1 MWVQVALFIA
11 SLVISHL
18 MMPKPQQAKPSAFD
32 DFKFP
37 TIDDGT
43 PKIVVFGDVWITDW
57 CVIGVGNYRTS
68 AITKKQ
74 KGLFGG
80 KRQTV
85 GHRYLMSLHMGLCL
99 AMDELVAIKIGDRLA
114 WGDTVKNL
122 ATVFSFQTLKS
133 GEFSEFDVMP
143 ADEVYRSSAN
153 INRLRINQ
161 PHLFGGDEKE
171 GGVKG
176 ILTVMKGASDQA
188 PLPELQQMHNSPVP
202 AYRGVVTLFFDGIVG
217 NSPYPKTWAFR
228 VRRTACEWYN
238 EKATIWLTGDKGEQI
253 KAMNPAHIIFEAQ
266 TNEDWGRGTDIGQL
280 DLDSFKQCAD
290 TLFDERF
297 GMCIAWK
304 RQDTLKQFIQQ
315 ILDHI
320 GGALMIDRTTG
331 LWKLVLIRES
341 DKPDSLPSFDYGI
354 GMLRIEEDNNSSN
367 DLVTNQLVVSYTD
380 PVSNETRTVRTEN
393 LASIQR
399 DGTILQNKNYI
410 GLPTA
415 ELAGRVASR
424 DMKIIQSHLK
434 KFKVVLDRRAYAL
447 QPASAFVLK
456 IPQRGID
463 SIIMRAV
470 RVEHGTLT
478 NGEITVTAVQDVFGL
493 PRTTYS
499 QVQPS
504 LWIQPSLSPEPIIH
518 SRLWQLPYPHL
529 LEVFS
534 PEQLTLNSD
543 GYALVLAERPNSL
556 QQGFEIWAKTTG
568 EQDEQYAGQG
578 QFVSRGVVQNAVAQT
593 SQTTTLTLDNI
604 GVISIG
610 QCALLNDEIVQIA
623 HIDLAKK
630 QIQVK
635 RGCMDTVPTAHA
647 QTSVIWFY
655 DDVAVVADKA
665 VKAGQTLNVK
675 LLSQTSQGTLDIAK
689 ATANSLLID
698 NRHTR
703 PFAPA
708 DVKINELPYPSQIQ
722 TLNKISWVGR
732 NKISQNTAILDQT
745 APHQTP
751 ETGATVSLII
761 SKKTSA
767 NDSYQRVVQKDG
779 ITGFFIDIVKENP
792 NNDESK
798 LVASLDNA
806 VMIKVELWAVKD
818 GLESWQRHS
827 IEVAVG

>member
-1 MWVQVALFIA
+1 MWVQVALFVA
-11 SLVISHL
+11 SLVISYL
-18 MMPKPQQAKPSAFD
+18 LQPKPPKAKPSAFED
-32 DFKFP
+32 IKFP
-37 TIDDGT
+37 VIEDGT
-43 PKIVVFGDVWITDW
+43 PKMVVFGDVWITDW

-74 KGLFGG
+74 KGLFRS

-85 GHRYLMSLHMGLCL
+85 GYRYLMSLHMGLCL
-99 AMDELVAIKIGDRLA
+99 LMDEITQIKIGDRLA
-114 WGDTVKNL
+114 WQGITDNNNQ
-122 ATVFSFQTLKS
+122 SQ
-133 GEFSEFDVMP
+133 
-143 ADEVYRSSAN
+143 
-153 INRLRINQ
+153 LRINK
-161 PHLFGGDEKE
+161 PDLFGGDDKE
-171 GGVKG
+171 GGIDG
-176 ILTVMKGASDQA
+176 TLIIMKGASDQR
-188 PLPELQQMHNSPVP
+188 PLPQLQQMHNSPVP
-202 AYRGVVTLFFDGIVG
+202 AYRGAVTFFFDGMVCSG
-217 NSPYPKTWAFR
+217 SPYPKAWAFR
-228 VRRTACEWYN
+228 VRRTTCEWYN
-238 EKATIWLTGDKGEQI
+238 EKATIWLTDDKGGQI

-290 TLFDERF
+290 TLFDEKF
-297 GMCIAWK
+297 GMCVAFK
-304 RQDTLKQFIQQ
+304 RQDSLKQFIQQ

-341 DKPDSLPSFDYGI
+341 DNPETLPSFDYGT

-367 DLVTNQLVVSYTD
+367 ELVTNQLVVSYTD
-380 PVSNETRTVRTEN
+380 PASNETRTVRTEN

-399 DGTILQNKNYI
+399 DGIILQNKTYV
-410 GLPTA
+410 GLPTSD
-415 ELAGRVASR
+415 LAGRVASR

-434 KFKVVLDRRAYAL
+434 KFKIVLDRRAYAL

-463 SIIMRAV
+463 SMMMRAV

-504 LWIQPSLSPEPIIH
+504 LWVEPSLSPEPIIH

-534 PEQLTLNSD
+534 PEQLAINQD
-543 GYALVLAERPNSL
+543 GYALVLAECPNSL

-568 EQDEQYAGQG
+568 EPSEQYAGQG
-578 QFVSRGVVQNAVAQT
+578 QFVSRGVVQNAVNQT
-593 SQTTTLTLDNI
+593 SQITTLTLDNI
-604 GVISIG
+604 GVMSIG

-647 QTSVIWFY
+647 QTCVIWFY
-655 DDVAVVADKA
+655 DDVAVVAEKA
-665 VKAGQTLNVK
+665 VKVGQTLTVK
-675 LLSQTSQGTLDIAK
+675 LLSQTSQGTLDLSK

-708 DVKINELPYPSQIQ
+708 DVKINDLSYPNQIQ
-722 TLNKISWVGR
+722 ELTKISWAGR
-732 NKISQNTAILDQT
+732 NKISQNTTILDQT

-751 ETGATVSLII
+751 EIGATVSLII
-761 SKKTSA
+761 SKKTST
-767 NDSYQRVVQKDG
+767 NGSYQRVVQKEG
-779 ITGFFIDIVKENP
+779 ITGFSLDIVRENLS
-792 NNDESK
+792 NDENK
-798 LVASLDNA
+798 LVANLDNA

-827 IEVAVG
+827 IEMQANL

>member
-1 MWVQVALFIA
+1 MWVQVALFVA
-11 SLVISHL
+11 SLVISYL
-18 MMPKPQQAKPSAFD
+18 LQPKPPAVKPSAFD
-32 DFKFP
+32 DVKFP
-37 TIDDGT
+37 VVDDGT

-74 KGLFGG
+74 KGLFRS

-99 AMDELVAIKIGDRLA
+99 LMDEITQIKIGDRLA
-114 WGDTVKNL
+114 WQGVSD
-122 ATVFSFQTLKS
+122 
-133 GEFSEFDVMP
+133 
-143 ADEVYRSSAN
+143 SAN
-153 INRLRINQ
+153 QSHIRIHKPN
-161 PHLFGGDEKE
+161 LFGGDDKE
-171 GGVKG
+171 GGIDG
-176 ILTVMKGASDQA
+176 TLIIMKGASDQR
-188 PLPELQQMHNSPVP
+188 PLPQLQQMYNSPVP
-202 AYRGVVTLFFDGIVG
+202 AYRGVVTLFFDGIVCA
-217 NSPYPKTWAFR
+217 NSPYPKAWAFR
-228 VRRTACEWYN
+228 VRRTTCEWYN
-238 EKATIWLTGDKGEQI
+238 EKATIWLNDDKGGQI

-280 DLDSFKQCAD
+280 DLDSFKHCAD
-290 TLFDERF
+290 TLFDEKF

-341 DKPDSLPSFDYGI
+341 DNPETLPSFDYGT

-399 DGTILQNKNYI
+399 DGIILQNKTYV
-410 GLPTA
+410 GLPTSD
-415 ELAGRVASR
+415 LAGRVASR

-434 KFKVVLDRRAYAL
+434 KFKIVLDRRAYAL

-463 SIIMRAV
+463 SMMMRAV

-504 LWIQPSLSPEPIIH
+504 LWVQPSLSPEPIVNA
-518 SRLWQLPYPHL
+518 RLWQLPYTHL

-534 PEQLTLNSD
+534 LEQLALNSD

-568 EQDEQYAGQG
+568 EPSEQYAGQG
-578 QFVSRGVVQNAVAQT
+578 QFVSRGVVQNAVYQT
-593 SQTTTLTLDNI
+593 SQITTLTLDNI

-655 DDVAVVADKA
+655 DDVAVVAEKA
-665 VKAGQTLNVK
+665 VKVGQTLNVK
-675 LLSQTSQGTLDIAK
+675 LLSQTSQGTLDLSN
-689 ATANSLLID
+689 ATANSLLIN

-708 DVKINELPYPSQIQ
+708 DVKINDLSYPSQIQ
-722 TLNKISWVGR
+722 ALNKISWAGR

-751 ETGATVSLII
+751 ETGTTFGLII
-761 SKKTSA
+761 SKKVSETG
-767 NDSYQRVVQKDG
+767 DYQVVAEKHDFA
-779 ITGFFIDIVKENP
+779 GFELDIVKENP
-792 NNDESK
+792 SNDDNK
-798 LVASLDNA
+798 LVANLENA